1 MEYILKSATSK
12 QVPYTNKQDV
22 YGIDVLIRTGIVGQL
37 YSGFE
42 NLDVGFCPIE
52 KTDTVDA
59 IEVKI
64 GDFARAFVTEKYP
77 TTPN

>member
-12 QVPYTNKQDV
+12 QVPYTNRELV
-22 YGIDVLIRTGIVGQL
+22 YGIDVLIRTGIVGQT

-42 NLDVGFCPIE
+42 NLDIGFCPVE

-64 GDFARAFVTEKYP
+64 GDFARAFVSEKYP
-77 TTPN
+77 TT

>member
-12 QVPYTNKQDV
+12 QVPYTNKEGV
-22 YGIDVLIRTGIVGQL
+22 YGIDVLIRTGIVNQT

-42 NLDVGFCPIE
+42 NLDVRFCPIE

-64 GDFARAFVTEKYP
+64 GNFARGFVLEKYP
-77 TTPN
+77 TT

>member
-12 QVPYTNKQDV
+12 QVPYTKKDV
-22 YGIDVLIRTGIVGQL
+22 YGIDVLIRTGIVGQTYL
-37 YSGFE
+37 GFE

-64 GDFARAFVTEKYP
+64 GNFARAFVSEKYP
-77 TTPN
+77 KT

>member
-12 QVPYTNKQDV
+12 QVPYTNKQNM
-22 YGIDVLIRTGIVGQL
+22 YGIDVLIRTGIVGQT
-37 YSGFE
+37 YMGFE

-64 GDFARAFVTEKYP
+64 GDFARNYVKEKYP
-77 TTPN
+77 KT